1 MRDAGSGD
9 AGEVGDHGLV
19 AQAGRWRE
27 QDVGASRAE
36 GVGNGDDSCEHDEPA
51 GLDLFE
57 RQVERSD
64 LFPVGLLGDRSG
76 CMNGGDGGL

>member
-1 MRDAGSGD
+1 M
-9 AGEVGDHGLV
+9 
-19 AQAGRWRE
+19 
-27 QDVGASRAE
+27 
-36 GVGNGDDSCEHDEPA
+36 GNGDDSCEHDEPA